1 MKGTFKKIAAA
12 AAAVSIM
19 CTAGISVSAAT
30 AEDVVAAARGAGFQ
44 EQYVQ
49 VLENYLKVNKFT
61 ESQYDILVS
70 KISSVGSDMDDMAM
84 KYFGVTVD
92 EMKGGSGSGSSDSGD
107 SGSTDIDLGDE
118 KKNQFISDLVD
129 KMTGEEIMNSINKI
143 VDAGKQMGLDI
154 TVEKKGEKNFVMT
167 VRDADGNVQL
177 VTPVGKLVDTTGVEA
192 ASSDGSYTWV
202 TALCAGMLAVG
213 GTGAFALNK
222 YNKKAGE

>member
-92 EMKGGSGSGSSDSGD
+92 EMKGGSDSGD

-202 TALCAGMLAVG
+202 AALCAGMLAVG

>member
-202 TALCAGMLAVG
+202 AALCAEMLAVG

>member
-1 MKGTFKKIAAA
+1 M
-12 AAAVSIM
+12 
-19 CTAGISVSAAT
+19 SAAT

-192 ASSDGSYTWV
+192 ASPV
-202 TALCAGMLAVG
+202 
-213 GTGAFALNK
+213 
-222 YNKKAGE
+222 

>member
-84 KYFGVTVD
+84 KYFGLTVD

-202 TALCAGMLAVG
+202 AALCAGMLAVG